1 MERGTPIAGAPYV
14 VVFFFEGA
22 ELRAR
27 IRNVQSQDQWIMREA
42 GPLRDVLANVGAK
55 SATS

>member
-1 MERGTPIAGAPYV
+1 MERGTPVAGAPYV
-14 VVFFFEGA
+14 VVFFYEGT

-42 GPLRDVLANVGAK
+42 GPLRAVLAGPDRKA
-55 SATS
+55 ATS